1 MRPNASCGRR
11 FALRA
16 RLGVVAST
24 LMLGAPVQAQGLVR
38 AGITRSNDAVRLD
51 AALPVAPVIVAP
63 SRPASPWPYVL
74 VGAFVGGVATVAAI
88 SWSTEQ
94 SGKDCICSPI
104 MFAPVVL
111 GGAALGG
118 AGGYIVYR
126 IRM

>member
-1 MRPNASCGRR
+1 MKHHARTVSAILAASLSI
-11 FALRA
+11 A
-16 RLGVVAST
+16 
-24 LMLGAPVQAQGLVR
+24 APLPAQQLLP
-38 AGITRSNDAVRLD
+38 AGIIRSTDSFRVD
-51 AALPVAPVIVAP
+51 AAPFADQAIVTP

-88 SWSTEQ
+88 SWTTEQ

-104 MFAPVVL
+104 MFAPIVI

-126 IRM
+126 IRL